1 MSENKIE
8 IKKLNLEGL
17 KILQDIC
24 EDNFI
29 LRKEIKVSDIPMPEI
44 LDDIPGK

>member
-17 KILQDIC
+17 KILQDIY
-24 EDNFI
+24 EENFI
-29 LRKEIKVSDIPMPEI
+29 LRKEIKVSDISMPAI
-44 LDDIPGK
+44 LF